1 MHFTW
6 FFLQLSYVL
15 NLFGFSA
22 IMLKTYY
29 FLVLLFMFQ
38 SLQLMFQVLKH
49 MFQTL
54 KHMFQSLKYKIIFVQ
69 QTNSN
74 SFNKIAE
81 VSSSLKALRGGVG
94 EEDYYEPL
102 K

>member
-1 MHFTW
+1 
-6 FFLQLSYVL
+6 
-15 NLFGFSA
+15 
-22 IMLKTYY
+22 MLKTYY

-49 MFQTL
+49 MFQ
-54 KHMFQSLKYKIIFVQ
+54 SLKYKIVFVQ

-81 VSSSLKALRGGVG
+81 VSSSLNALLGGVG

>member
-1 MHFTW
+1 
-6 FFLQLSYVL
+6 
-15 NLFGFSA
+15 
-22 IMLKTYY
+22 
-29 FLVLLFMFQ
+29 
-38 SLQLMFQVLKH
+38 MFQVLKH

-54 KHMFQSLKYKIIFVQ
+54 KHMFQSLKYKIVFVQ

-94 EEDYYEPL
+94 RRISMNP
-102 K
+102 

>member
-1 MHFTW
+1 
-6 FFLQLSYVL
+6 
-15 NLFGFSA
+15 
-22 IMLKTYY
+22 
-29 FLVLLFMFQ
+29 MFQ
-38 SLQLMFQVLKH
+38 SLQLMFQDLKH

-54 KHMFQSLKYKIIFVQ
+54 KYKIVFVQ

-94 EEDYYEPL
+94 EVDFYEPL